1 MWGIPDSG
9 RADAID
15 DQSMT
20 MHTIETTAI
29 KTRTSKGW
37 HDDPRGEHKLR
48 FHDGNDWTEH
58 TTHFGPVPCTGCR
71 H

>member
-1 MWGIPDSG
+1 MDG
-9 RADAID
+9 
-15 DQSMT
+15 MT
-20 MHTIETTAI
+20 TFTSETTTTA
-29 KTRTSKGW
+29 TLVRPVVRTTDKGW

-48 FHDGNDWTEH
+48 FHDGHEWTEH